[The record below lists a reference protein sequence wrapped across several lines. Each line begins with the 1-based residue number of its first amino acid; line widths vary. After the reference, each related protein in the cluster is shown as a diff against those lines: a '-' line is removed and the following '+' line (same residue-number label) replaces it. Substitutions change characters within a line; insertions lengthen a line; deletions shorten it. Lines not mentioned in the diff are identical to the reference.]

1 MIFGIGIDIIENKR
15 FYKWSNKK
23 DFLNRY
29 FNKEEIELCE
39 KKGLGKN
46 ESLAARF
53 AAKEALS
60 KALGTGF
67 SHFSLKDIIVLNDE
81 KGMPFILL
89 KEKALWPLEKYPS
102 YKIFLSLSHEK
113 KYSVAM
119 VTIEI
124 LDTT

>member
-15 FYKWSNKK
+15 FDKWSNKR
-23 DFLNRY
+23 DFINRY
-29 FNKEEIELCE
+29 FNKEEIEFCE

-60 KALGTGF
+60 KALGTGI
-67 SHFSLKDIIVLNDE
+67 SHFSLKDILILNDE
-81 KGMPFILL
+81 KGKPFISL
-89 KEKALWPLEKYPS
+89 KEKALNPLKEYPS
-102 YKIFLSLSHEK
+102 YKISLSLSHEK
-113 KYSVAM
+113 NYSVAM

-124 LDTT
+124 